1 MQSHDTMQRPRISG
15 RRFKIYTKTGDKGAS
30 SLFNGERRKKT
41 DPFFAALG
49 DVDEVNAC
57 IGLASAHCAT
67 AKENPGKEKL
77 IEQLG
82 EVQSRLLDVGS
93 AVATPLESSSDRKIA
108 IAQFAQEHSEQLEQ
122 WIDELDSE
130 LPALTTFILPSGGQ
144 ASAQLHIAR
153 AVCRRAERAVVVL
166 DDAVPDS
173 VRVYMNRLSDYLFT
187 AARYAAM
194 QDGETEVTYKKIR
207 APTTNIA

>member
-1 MQSHDTMQRPRISG
+1 MHRSRASD
-15 RRFKIYTKTGDKGAS
+15 RRFRIYTKTGDKGAS
-30 SLFNGERRKKT
+30 SLFNGERRAKT

-49 DVDEVNAC
+49 DIDEVNAC
-57 IGLASAHCAT
+57 IGLASAHCLRAQEK
-67 AKENPGKEKL
+67 AGKQKL
-77 IEQLG
+77 TEQLG
-82 EVQSRLLDVGS
+82 EIQSRLLDVGS

-108 IAQFAQEHSEQLEQ
+108 ITQFSQEHSELLER
-122 WIDELDSE
+122 WIDELDTE

-144 ASAQLHIAR
+144 ISAQLHIAR

-166 DDAVPDS
+166 DDAVPNS

-194 QDGETEVTYKKIR
+194 QDGETEVPYKKNR
-207 APTTNIA
+207 APMSVS